1 MTGYSL
7 QNDNKSC
14 NFYCNL
20 KIFWILCRNSKNVYF
35 YVSFIASKKWFI
47 TFIGFS
53 QDTIF
58 EVDVNIHFSYTCT
71 YHFGDTPLMMRNSQI
86 FITGIHQLLA
96 QIFAICIKLLT
107 SGINFL
113 LLNDNL
119 LHNIHVLCLH
129 ILEVT
134 TLLSYGWFLFLVYIC
149 SWRFIFST

>member
-1 MTGYSL
+1 MKLKKCVLLCFIYSL
-7 QNDNKSC
+7 KEMI
-14 NFYCNL
+14 YNL
-20 KIFWILCRNSKNVYF
+20 
-35 YVSFIASKKWFI
+35 
-47 TFIGFS
+47 IGFS

-58 EVDVNIHFSYTCT
+58 EVDVKIHFPYTCT
-71 YHFGDTPLMMRNSQI
+71 GTYDFGDIPLMMRNSQI

-134 TLLSYGWFLFLVYIC
+134 TLLSYG
-149 SWRFIFST
+149 